1 MSWKVSDSPGN
12 TMPPCKLFIDELQ
25 GYKYTTKKRYLK
37 AVCKFVDYSYVTNI
51 LDWFGEGDDLP
62 SRKRINEAI
71 DAYISLPL
79 DV

>member
-1 MSWKVSDSPGN
+1 MSWKVFDSYGN
-12 TMPPCKLFIDELQ
+12 NMLPCKLFIDKLQ
-25 GYKYTTKKRYLK
+25 GFKYTTKKRYLE

-51 LDWFGEGDDLP
+51 LDWFGEGDDLS

-71 DAYISLPL
+71 DAYIPLPP